1 VFESVLDSSGKQI
14 SIFLRAIIFLLSGR
28 RNSNQPRLEPIIN
41 SAGKGMKVTIRQIPK
56 ATHNNQYLGR
66 NKLSEKEVALDLYR
80 DNTLTFNQAVNRH
93 NKIDI

>member
-1 VFESVLDSSGKQI
+1 
-14 SIFLRAIIFLLSGR
+14 
-28 RNSNQPRLEPIIN
+28 
-41 SAGKGMKVTIRQIPK
+41 MKVTIRQIPK

-80 DNTLTFNQAVNRH
+80 GNTLTFNQAVNGH